1 MRTLQHR
8 MKQNSD
14 SPKNELKLT
23 SFDAPQIAYGN
34 PSNQALKATR
44 HAVLYDLVPS
54 KLAH

>member
-44 HAVLYDLVPS
+44 HAMLYDLVPS
-54 KLAH
+54 KLTH